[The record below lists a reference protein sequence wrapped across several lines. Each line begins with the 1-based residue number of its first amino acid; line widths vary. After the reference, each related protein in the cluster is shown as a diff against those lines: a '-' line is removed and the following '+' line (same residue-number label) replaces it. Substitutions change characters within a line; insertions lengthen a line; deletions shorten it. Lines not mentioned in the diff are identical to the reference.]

1 MNFPQTDKT
10 LIQTLTEATRKKMTA
25 KEVHNQ
31 RVSFILATL
40 DDGKTSITQEKVEKE
55 LSKLEGAAA

>member
-10 LIQTLTEATRKKMTA
+10 LIQTLTRATQKKMTA
-25 KEVHNQ
+25 KEVHEQ
-31 RVSFILATL
+31 RVSFIMATL